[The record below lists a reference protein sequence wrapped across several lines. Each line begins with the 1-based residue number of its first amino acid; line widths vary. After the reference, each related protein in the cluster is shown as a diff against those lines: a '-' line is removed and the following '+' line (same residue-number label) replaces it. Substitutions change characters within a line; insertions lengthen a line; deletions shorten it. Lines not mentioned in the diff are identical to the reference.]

1 MTTTLLPTARDART
15 TIVPGLD
22 RDLKNRTSLRQTVD
36 NTLTMAHRGL
46 LKIKR
51 TPEQLFDVTL
61 QPILFTLMFSYI
73 FGGALAGD
81 VKSYLPTLIPGI
93 LVQTV
98 ITTSVVTGVQLREDM
113 DKGVFDRFKSLP
125 IARIAPLSGALLADT
140 LRYLI
145 ATTLTFVMGFVMG
158 YRPEGGL
165 GGVVAA
171 GVMVIVC
178 SWAVSWIFAFFGVV
192 ARTASS
198 VQGISMI
205 VLFPLTFLSNA
216 YVDPSTMPG
225 WLQGFVSVNPIS
237 HLVTAVRDLAND
249 GTFGSDAWIS
259 LLGAA
264 VIVAVFAPLT
274 VKAYMRKA

>member
-1 MTTTLLPTARDART
+1 MSTLTPTAGR
-15 TIVPGLD
+15 IVPAAQRRLSP
-22 RDLKNRTSLRQTVD
+22 RASLSLSLR
-36 NTLTMAHRGL
+36 NTITMAARGL
-46 LKIKR
+46 IKIRR
-51 TPEQLFDVTL
+51 TPEQLFDVTV
-61 QPILFTLMFSYI
+61 QPILFTLMFTYI
-73 FGGALAGD
+73 FGGAISGN
-81 VKSYLPTLIPGI
+81 VTNYLPVIIPGI

-113 DKGVFDRFKSLP
+113 DKGVFDRFRSLP

-140 LRYLI
+140 IRYGI

-158 YRPEGGL
+158 YRPAGGI
-165 GGVVAA
+165 GAVVAA
-171 GVMVIVC
+171 AVLVIVC
-178 SWAVSWIFAFFGVV
+178 AWAISWIFAFAGVI

-205 VLFPLTFLSNA
+205 ILFPLTFLSNA
-216 YVDPSTMPG
+216 FVPVNTMPG
-225 WLQGFVSVNPIS
+225 WLQWFVNVNPVS
-237 HLVTAVRDLAND
+237 HLVTAVRDLANT
-249 GTFGSDAWIS
+249 GTFGVDAWVS